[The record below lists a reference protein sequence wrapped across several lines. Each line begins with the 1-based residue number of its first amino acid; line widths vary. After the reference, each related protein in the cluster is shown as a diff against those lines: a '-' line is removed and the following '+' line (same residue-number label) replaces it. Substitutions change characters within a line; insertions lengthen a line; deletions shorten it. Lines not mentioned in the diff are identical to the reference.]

1 LNFKKKF
8 FLVNM
13 TKARSSSSSAAK
25 SHAAPKEAT
34 TTSRATRGSTRKR
47 SSDDTGKTHSPEG
60 NGSIL
65 SQDTDEGEP
74 ENEQEQ
80 EILLTGNKK
89 IPDGMTRLEFQ
100 QIAAIMKDPRF
111 TFWQWDDMKAK
122 LKREFPNLLL
132 SVIEKHEDVR
142 ALLARHAAHT
152 RAWYEHKKGN
162 DKQPKKKQAKQRQ
175 ERAADKETSE
185 DDSQDW
191 DEQQEQL
198 RLENDEDT
206 DDGVKD
212 DNVSVDT
219 DTGDR
224 VKWPPDN
231 QKVTHEDRWFG
242 IPEGVVETAY
252 GFFSA
257 FRLFIGNLIL
267 SQ

>member
-1 LNFKKKF
+1 MAKS
-8 FLVNM
+8 
-13 TKARSSSSSAAK
+13 RSSSSSAAK
-25 SHAAPKEAT
+25 SHTAPKETT
-34 TTSRATRGSTRKR
+34 TTSRTTRGSTKKR

-74 ENEQEQ
+74 ENEHEQ

-100 QIAAIMKDPRF
+100 QIAASMKDPRF

-132 SVIEKHEDVR
+132 NVIEKHEDVR

-185 DDSQDW
+185 DDRNMFVQN
-191 DEQQEQL
+191 
-198 RLENDEDT
+198 ENKIY
-206 DDGVKD
+206 VA
-212 DNVSVDT
+212 DN
-219 DTGDR
+219 GE
-224 VKWPPDN
+224 PC
-231 QKVTHEDRWFG
+231 
-242 IPEGVVETAY
+242 
-252 GFFSA
+252 
-257 FRLFIGNLIL
+257 
-267 SQ
+267 